1 MQTCSMQCYKLRVES
16 TVWRDWCQL
25 QHFAQYHIRANH
37 WTKSLWPLWRHR
49 LRIRVHKFD
58 VILFCTYSLQ
68 KCILFFRITYNQL
81 QEDLNTFMLLSELS
95 SLSETSIRTKETE
108 DGGLTA
114 GLRHSS
120 QMEKVTL
127 TWGPTSAYLISPAP
141 SFNFLLSSSTRAAT
155 SSGRI
160 RPSTTWLRWFWKSLS
175 CCFNRL
181 LSSCV

>member
-1 MQTCSMQCYKLRVES
+1 MTFNSMQTCSMQCYKLRVES

-95 SLSETSIRTKETE
+95 SLSETSIRTTVWGRRAHGWSQAQFSNGE
-108 DGGLTA
+108 G
-114 GLRHSS
+114 HSNLGS
-120 QMEKVTL
+120 YFCL
-127 TWGPTSAYLISPAP
+127 PH
-141 SFNFLLSSSTRAAT
+141 FT
-155 SSGRI
+155 SS
-160 RPSTTWLRWFWKSLS
+160 
-175 CCFNRL
+175 
-181 LSSCV
+181 